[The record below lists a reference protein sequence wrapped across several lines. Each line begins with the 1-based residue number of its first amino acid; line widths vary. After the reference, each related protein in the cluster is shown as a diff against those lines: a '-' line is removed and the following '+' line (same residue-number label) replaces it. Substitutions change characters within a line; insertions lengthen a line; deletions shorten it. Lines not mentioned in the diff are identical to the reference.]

1 MKKGIAVL
9 LAALM
14 LAGVWLVGC
23 GERNPD
29 ELWAAAK
36 ENIVTTKSARLHMTM
51 DMAFDLQGETTSMT
65 MKMEEACTQDPLSAE
80 VNMTMDMGGL
90 GKMDTTMYLVQEDGE
105 YVNYMKM
112 SGGILGDEDVGW
124 SRSTIDMTD
133 LAQYNAMDSAKLYLD
148 VLNTFQ
154 PAGKEAIGSYN
165 TIRYDG
171 KVTGKDINKMLDT
184 LGDNVSTLLSTS
196 SDTSTMADLF
206 DSLDGIPMSVWI
218 DQKTALPVR
227 YEMDLSGMVN
237 QLMDKMIDALVSLSS
252 ETVDFQVSKAR
263 VTVECSD
270 YNAVAPITVPQ
281 EALDSAQDE
290 GADAA

>member
-14 LAGVWLVGC
+14 LASVWLVGC
-23 GERNPD
+23 GERSPE
-29 ELWAAAK
+29 ELWATAK

-80 VNMTMDMGGL
+80 VTMTMDMGRL
-90 GKMDTTMYLVQEDGE
+90 GKMDTTMYLVQEGKE
-105 YVNYMKM
+105 YVSYTKV

-124 SRSTIDMTD
+124 SQSTIDVTD
-133 LAQYNAMDSAKLYLD
+133 LKQYNAMDNAKLYLD
-148 VLNTFQ
+148 VLNSFQ
-154 PAGKEAIGSYN
+154 SAGKEAIGSYN

-171 KVTGKDINKMLDT
+171 KVTGQDISKMLDT
-184 LGDNVSTLLSTS
+184 LGDNVSSMLSTS
-196 SDTSTMADLF
+196 DASTMADLF
-206 DSLDGIPMSVWI
+206 SQLDGIPMSVWI

-237 QLMDKMIDALVSLSS
+237 QLMRTMINALSSLSS
-252 ETVDFQVSKAR
+252 EAVDFQVSKAR

-281 EALDSAQDE
+281 EVLDAATSKS
-290 GADAA
+290 ADAA

>member
-14 LAGVWLVGC
+14 LASVWLVGC
-23 GERNPD
+23 GERSPE
-29 ELWAAAK
+29 ELWATAK
-36 ENIVTTKSARLHMTM
+36 ENIVTAKSVRLHMTT

-80 VNMTMDMGGL
+80 VTMTMDMGSL
-90 GKMDTTMYLVQEDGE
+90 GKMDTTMYLVQEGKE
-105 YVNYMKM
+105 YVSYTKV
-112 SGGILGDEDVGW
+112 SGGILDDQDVGW
-124 SRSTIDMTD
+124 SQSTIDVTD
-133 LAQYNAMDSAKLYLD
+133 LKQYNAKLYLD
-148 VLNTFQ
+148 VLNSFQ
-154 PAGKEAIGSYN
+154 SAGKEAIGSYN

-171 KVTGKDINKMLDT
+171 KVTGQDISKMLDT
-184 LGDNVSTLLSTS
+184 LGDNVSSMLSTA
-196 SDTSTMADLF
+196 DASTMADLF
-206 DSLDGIPMSVWI
+206 SQLDGIPMSVWI

-237 QLMDKMIDALVSLSS
+237 QLMRTMINALSSLSS
-252 ETVDFQVSKAR
+252 EAVDFQVSKAR

-281 EALDSAQDE
+281 EVLDAATSKS
-290 GADAA
+290 ADAA

>member
-65 MKMEEACTQDPLSAE
+65 MKMDEACTQDPLSAE

-148 VLNTFQ
+148 VLNSFQ
-154 PAGKEAIGSYN
+154 SAGKEAIGSYN

-171 KVTGKDINKMLDT
+171 KVTGQDISKMLDT
-184 LGDNVSTLLSTS
+184 LGTTCPPCSPLRTPAPWPICSATWTASPCPCGSTRRPPCRCGVKWTCPAWST
-196 SDTSTMADLF
+196 
-206 DSLDGIPMSVWI
+206 
-218 DQKTALPVR
+218 
-227 YEMDLSGMVN
+227 N
-237 QLMDKMIDALVSLSS
+237 
-252 ETVDFQVSKAR
+252 
-263 VTVECSD
+263 
-270 YNAVAPITVPQ
+270 
-281 EALDSAQDE
+281 
-290 GADAA
+290 

>member
-14 LAGVWLVGC
+14 LASVWLVGC
-23 GERNPD
+23 GERSPE
-29 ELWAAAK
+29 ELWATAK
-36 ENIVTTKSARLHMTM
+36 ENIVTAKSVRLHMTM

-65 MKMEEACTQDPLSAE
+65 MKMDEACTQDPLSAE

-90 GKMDTTMYLVQEDGE
+90 GKMDTTMYLVQEGKE
-105 YVNYMKM
+105 YVSYTKV

-124 SRSTIDMTD
+124 SRSTIDVTD
-133 LAQYNAMDSAKLYLD
+133 LKQYNAMDNAKLYLD
-148 VLNTFQ
+148 VLNSFQ
-154 PAGKEAIGSYN
+154 SAGKEAIGSYN

-171 KVTGKDINKMLDT
+171 KVTGQDISKMLDT
-184 LGDNVSTLLSTS
+184 LGDNVSSMLSTA
-196 SDTSTMADLF
+196 DASTMADLF
-206 DSLDGIPMSVWI
+206 SQLDGIPMSVWI

-237 QLMDKMIDALVSLSS
+237 QLMRTMINALSSLSS
-252 ETVDFQVSKAR
+252 EAVDFQVSKAR

-281 EALDSAQDE
+281 EVLDAATSKS
-290 GADAA
+290 ADAA

>member
-14 LAGVWLVGC
+14 LASVWLVGC
-23 GERNPD
+23 GERSPE
-29 ELWAAAK
+29 ELWATAK
-36 ENIVTTKSARLHMTM
+36 ENIVTAKSARLHMTM

-65 MKMEEACTQDPLSAE
+65 MKMDEACTQDPLSAE

-90 GKMDTTMYLVQEDGE
+90 GKMDTTMYLVQEGKE
-105 YVNYMKM
+105 YVSYTKV

-124 SRSTIDMTD
+124 SQSTIDVTD
-133 LAQYNAMDSAKLYLD
+133 LKQYNAMDNAKLYLD
-148 VLNTFQ
+148 VLNSFQ
-154 PAGKEAIGSYN
+154 SAGKEAIGSYN

-171 KVTGKDINKMLDT
+171 KVTGQDISKMLDT
-184 LGDNVSTLLSTS
+184 LGDNVSSMLSTS
-196 SDTSTMADLF
+196 DASTMADLF
-206 DSLDGIPMSVWI
+206 SQLDGIPMSVWI

-237 QLMDKMIDALVSLSS
+237 QLMSTMINALSSLSS
-252 ETVDFQVSKAR
+252 EAVDFQVSKAR

-281 EALDSAQDE
+281 EVLDAATSKS
-290 GADAA
+290 ADAA

>member
-14 LAGVWLVGC
+14 LASVWLVGC
-23 GERNPD
+23 GERSPE

-65 MKMEEACTQDPLSAE
+65 MKMDEACTQDPLSAE

-90 GKMDTTMYLVQEDGE
+90 GKMDTTMYLVQEGKE
-105 YVNYMKM
+105 YVSYTKV
-112 SGGILGDEDVGW
+112 SGGILGNEDVG
-124 SRSTIDMTD
+124 TIDVTD
-133 LAQYNAMDSAKLYLD
+133 LKQYNAMDNAKLYLD
-148 VLNTFQ
+148 VLNSFQ
-154 PAGKEAIGSYN
+154 SAGKEAIGSYN

-171 KVTGKDINKMLDT
+171 KVTGQDISKMLDT
-184 LGDNVSTLLSTS
+184 LGDNVSSMLSTS
-196 SDTSTMADLF
+196 DASTMADLF
-206 DSLDGIPMSVWI
+206 SQLDGIPMSVWI

-237 QLMDKMIDALVSLSS
+237 QLMRTMINALSSLSS
-252 ETVDFQVSKAR
+252 EAVDFQVSKAR

-281 EALDSAQDE
+281 EVLDAATSKS
-290 GADAA
+290 ADAA

>member
-14 LAGVWLVGC
+14 LASVWLVGC
-23 GERNPD
+23 GERNPE
-29 ELWAAAK
+29 ELWATAK
-36 ENIVTTKSARLHMTM
+36 ENIVTAKSVRLHMTM

-65 MKMEEACTQDPLSAE
+65 MKMDEACTQDPLSAE

-90 GKMDTTMYLVQEDGE
+90 GKMDTTMYLVQEGKE
-105 YVNYMKM
+105 YVSYTKV

-124 SRSTIDMTD
+124 SQSTIDVTD
-133 LAQYNAMDSAKLYLD
+133 LKQYNAMDNAKLYLD
-148 VLNTFQ
+148 VLNSFQ
-154 PAGKEAIGSYN
+154 SAGKEAIGSYN

-171 KVTGKDINKMLDT
+171 KVTGQDISKMLDT
-184 LGDNVSTLLSTS
+184 LGDNVSSMLSTA
-196 SDTSTMADLF
+196 DTSTMADLF
-206 DSLDGIPMSVWI
+206 SQLDGIPMSVWI

-237 QLMDKMIDALVSLSS
+237 QLMRTMINALSSLSS
-252 ETVDFQVSKAR
+252 EAVDFQVSKAR

-281 EALDSAQDE
+281 EVLDAATSKS
-290 GADAA
+290 ADAA

>member
-14 LAGVWLVGC
+14 LASVWLVGC

-65 MKMEEACTQDPLSAE
+65 MKMDEACTQDPLSAE

-90 GKMDTTMYLVQEDGE
+90 GKMDTTMYLVQEGKE
-105 YVNYMKM
+105 YVSYTKV

-124 SRSTIDMTD
+124 SQSTIDVTD
-133 LAQYNAMDSAKLYLD
+133 LKQYNAMDNAKLYLD
-148 VLNTFQ
+148 VLNSFQ
-154 PAGKEAIGSYN
+154 SAGKEAIGSHN

-171 KVTGKDINKMLDT
+171 KVTGQDISKMLDT
-184 LGDNVSTLLSTS
+184 LGDNVSSMLSTA
-196 SDTSTMADLF
+196 DASTMADLF
-206 DSLDGIPMSVWI
+206 SQLDGIPMSVWI

-227 YEMDLSGMVN
+227 YEMDLSSMVN
-237 QLMDKMIDALVSLSS
+237 QLMRTMINALGSLSS
-252 ETVDFQVSKAR
+252 EAVDFQVSKAR

-281 EALDSAQDE
+281 EVLDAATSKS
-290 GADAA
+290 ADAA

>member
-14 LAGVWLVGC
+14 LASVWLVGC
-23 GERNPD
+23 GERSPE
-29 ELWAAAK
+29 ELWATAK
-36 ENIVTTKSARLHMTM
+36 ENIVTAKSVRLHMTT

-80 VNMTMDMGGL
+80 V
-90 GKMDTTMYLVQEDGE
+90 TTMYLVQEGKE
-105 YVNYMKM
+105 YVSYTKV

-124 SRSTIDMTD
+124 SQSTIDVTD
-133 LAQYNAMDSAKLYLD
+133 LKQYNAMDNAKLYLD
-148 VLNTFQ
+148 VLNSFQ
-154 PAGKEAIGSYN
+154 SAGKEAIGSYN

-171 KVTGKDINKMLDT
+171 KVTGQDISKMLDT
-184 LGDNVSTLLSTS
+184 LGDNVSSMLSTA
-196 SDTSTMADLF
+196 DASTMADLF
-206 DSLDGIPMSVWI
+206 SQLDGIPMSVWI

-237 QLMDKMIDALVSLSS
+237 QLMSTMINALGSLSS
-252 ETVDFQVSKAR
+252 EAVDFQVSKAR

-281 EALDSAQDE
+281 EVLDAATDDT
-290 GADAA
+290 ADAA

>member
-23 GERNPD
+23 GESSPE
-29 ELWAAAK
+29 ELWATAK
-36 ENIVTTKSARLHMTM
+36 ENIVTAKSVRLHMTM

-124 SRSTIDMTD
+124 SRSTIDVTD
-133 LAQYNAMDSAKLYLD
+133 LKQYNAMDNAKLYLD
-148 VLNTFQ
+148 VLNSFQ
-154 PAGKEAIGSYN
+154 SAGKEAIGSYN

-171 KVTGKDINKMLDT
+171 KVTGQDISKMLDT
-184 LGDNVSTLLSTS
+184 LGDNVSSMLST

-206 DSLDGIPMSVWI
+206 SDLDGIPMSVWI

-227 YEMDLSGMVN
+227 YEMDMSGMVN
-237 QLMDKMIDALVSLSS
+237 QLMGKMIDALVSLSS
-252 ETVDFQVSKAR
+252 EAVDFQVSKAR

-281 EALDSAQDE
+281 EVLDAATSE
-290 GADAA
+290 SADAA

>member
-14 LAGVWLVGC
+14 LASVWLVGC

-80 VNMTMDMGGL
+80 VTMTMDMGRL
-90 GKMDTTMYLVQEDGE
+90 GKMDTTMYLVQEGKE
-105 YVNYMKM
+105 YVSYTKV

-124 SRSTIDMTD
+124 SQSTIDVTD
-133 LAQYNAMDSAKLYLD
+133 LKQYNAMDNAKLYLD
-148 VLNTFQ
+148 VLNSFQ
-154 PAGKEAIGSYN
+154 SAGKEAIGSYN

-171 KVTGKDINKMLDT
+171 KVTGQDISKMLDT
-184 LGDNVSTLLSTS
+184 LGDNVSSMLSTA
-196 SDTSTMADLF
+196 DASTMADLF
-206 DSLDGIPMSVWI
+206 SQLDGIPMSVWI

-237 QLMDKMIDALVSLSS
+237 QLMRTMINALSSLSS
-252 ETVDFQVSKAR
+252 EAVDFQVSKAR

-281 EALDSAQDE
+281 EVLDAATSKS
-290 GADAA
+290 ADAA

>member
-14 LAGVWLVGC
+14 LASVWLVGC
-23 GERNPD
+23 GERSPE
-29 ELWAAAK
+29 ELWATAK
-36 ENIVTTKSARLHMTM
+36 ENIVTAKSVRLHMTM

-65 MKMEEACTQDPLSAE
+65 MKMDEACTQDPLSAE

-90 GKMDTTMYLVQEDGE
+90 GKMDTTMYLVQEGKE
-105 YVNYMKM
+105 YVSYTKV

-124 SRSTIDMTD
+124 SRSTIDVTD
-133 LAQYNAMDSAKLYLD
+133 LKQYNAMDNAKLYLD
-148 VLNTFQ
+148 VLNSFQ
-154 PAGKEAIGSYN
+154 SAGKEAIGSHN

-171 KVTGKDINKMLDT
+171 KVTGQDISKMLDT
-184 LGDNVSTLLSTS
+184 LGDNVSSMLSTA
-196 SDTSTMADLF
+196 DASTMADLF
-206 DSLDGIPMSVWI
+206 SQLDGIPMSVWI

-237 QLMDKMIDALVSLSS
+237 QLMSTMINALGSLSS
-252 ETVDFQVSKAR
+252 EAVDFQVSKAR

-281 EALDSAQDE
+281 EVLDAATSKS
-290 GADAA
+290 ADAA

>member
-14 LAGVWLVGC
+14 LASVWLVGC
-23 GERNPD
+23 GERSPE
-29 ELWAAAK
+29 ELWATAK

-90 GKMDTTMYLVQEDGE
+90 GKMDTTMYLVQEGKE
-105 YVNYMKM
+105 YVSYTKV

-124 SRSTIDMTD
+124 SQSTIDVTD
-133 LAQYNAMDSAKLYLD
+133 LKQYNAMDNAKLYLD
-148 VLNTFQ
+148 VLNSFQ
-154 PAGKEAIGSYN
+154 SAGKEAIGSYN

-171 KVTGKDINKMLDT
+171 KVTGQDISKMLDT
-184 LGDNVSTLLSTS
+184 LGDNVSSMLSTA
-196 SDTSTMADLF
+196 DASTMADLF
-206 DSLDGIPMSVWI
+206 SQLDGIPMSVWI

-237 QLMDKMIDALVSLSS
+237 QLMRTMINALSSLSS
-252 ETVDFQVSKAR
+252 EAVDFQVSKAR

-281 EALDSAQDE
+281 EVLDAATSKS
-290 GADAA
+290 ADAA

>member
-14 LAGVWLVGC
+14 LASVWLVGC
-23 GERNPD
+23 GERSPE

-36 ENIVTTKSARLHMTM
+36 ENIVTAKSVRLHMTM

-65 MKMEEACTQDPLSAE
+65 MKMDEACTQDPLSAE
-80 VNMTMDMGGL
+80 VNMTMDMGSL
-90 GKMDTTMYLVQEDGE
+90 GKMDTTMYLVQEGKE
-105 YVNYMKM
+105 YVSYTKV

-124 SRSTIDMTD
+124 SQSTIDVTD
-133 LAQYNAMDSAKLYLD
+133 LKQYNAMDNAKLYLD
-148 VLNTFQ
+148 VLNSFQ
-154 PAGKEAIGSYN
+154 SAGKEAIGSYN

-171 KVTGKDINKMLDT
+171 KVTGQDISKMLDT
-184 LGDNVSTLLSTS
+184 LGDNVSSMLSTA
-196 SDTSTMADLF
+196 DASTMADLF
-206 DSLDGIPMSVWI
+206 SQLDGIPMSVWI

-227 YEMDLSGMVN
+227 YEMDLSDMVN
-237 QLMDKMIDALVSLSS
+237 QLMRTMINALSSLSS
-252 ETVDFQVSKAR
+252 EAVDFQVSKAR

-281 EALDSAQDE
+281 EVLDAATSKS
-290 GADAA
+290 ADAA

>member
-14 LAGVWLVGC
+14 LASVWLVGC
-23 GERNPD
+23 GERSPE
-29 ELWAAAK
+29 ELWATAK
-36 ENIVTTKSARLHMTM
+36 ENIVTAKSARLHMTM

-65 MKMEEACTQDPLSAE
+65 MKMDEACTQDPLSAE

-90 GKMDTTMYLVQEDGE
+90 GKMDTTMYLVQEGKE
-105 YVNYMKM
+105 YVSYTKV

-124 SRSTIDMTD
+124 SQSTIDVTD
-133 LAQYNAMDSAKLYLD
+133 LKQYNAMDNAKLYLD
-148 VLNTFQ
+148 VLNSFQ
-154 PAGKEAIGSYN
+154 SAGKEAIGSYN

-171 KVTGKDINKMLDT
+171 KVTGQDISKMLDT
-184 LGDNVSTLLSTS
+184 LGDNVSSMLSTS
-196 SDTSTMADLF
+196 DASTMADLF
-206 DSLDGIPMSVWI
+206 SQLDGIPMSVWI

-237 QLMDKMIDALVSLSS
+237 QLMRTMINALSSLSS
-252 ETVDFQVSKAR
+252 EAVDFQVSKAR

-281 EALDSAQDE
+281 EVLDAATSKS
-290 GADAA
+290 ADAA

>member
-14 LAGVWLVGC
+14 LASVWLVGC
-23 GERNPD
+23 GERSPE
-29 ELWAAAK
+29 ELWATAK
-36 ENIVTTKSARLHMTM
+36 ENIVTAKSVRLHMTM

-65 MKMEEACTQDPLSAE
+65 MKMDEACTQDPLSAE

-90 GKMDTTMYLVQEDGE
+90 GKMDTTMYLVQEGKE
-105 YVNYMKM
+105 YVSYTKV
-112 SGGILGDEDVGW
+112 SGGILDDQDVGW
-124 SRSTIDMTD
+124 SQSTIDVTD
-133 LAQYNAMDSAKLYLD
+133 LKQYNAMDNAKLYLD
-148 VLNTFQ
+148 VLNSFQ
-154 PAGKEAIGSYN
+154 SAGKEAIGSYN

-171 KVTGKDINKMLDT
+171 KVTGQDISKMLDT
-184 LGDNVSTLLSTS
+184 LGDNVSSMLSTA
-196 SDTSTMADLF
+196 DASTMADLF
-206 DSLDGIPMSVWI
+206 SQLDGIPMSVWI

-237 QLMDKMIDALVSLSS
+237 QLMRTMINALSSLSS
-252 ETVDFQVSKAR
+252 EAVDFQVSKAR

-281 EALDSAQDE
+281 EVLDAATSKS
-290 GADAA
+290 ADAA

>member
-14 LAGVWLVGC
+14 LASVWLVGC

-65 MKMEEACTQDPLSAE
+65 MKMDEACTQDPLSAE

-90 GKMDTTMYLVQEDGE
+90 GKMDTTMYLVQEGKE
-105 YVNYMKM
+105 YVSYTKV

-124 SRSTIDMTD
+124 SQSTIDVTD
-133 LAQYNAMDSAKLYLD
+133 LKQYNAMDNAKLYLD
-148 VLNTFQ
+148 VLNSFQ
-154 PAGKEAIGSYN
+154 SAGKEAIGSHN

-171 KVTGKDINKMLDT
+171 KVTGQDISKMLDT
-184 LGDNVSTLLSTS
+184 LGDNVSSMLSTA
-196 SDTSTMADLF
+196 DASTMADLF
-206 DSLDGIPMSVWI
+206 SQLDGIPMSVWI

-227 YEMDLSGMVN
+227 YEMDLSSMVN
-237 QLMDKMIDALVSLSS
+237 QLMRTMINALGSLSS
-252 ETVDFQVSKAR
+252 EAVDFQVSKAR

-281 EALDSAQDE
+281 EVLDAATDDT
-290 GADAA
+290 ADAA

>member
-14 LAGVWLVGC
+14 LASVWLVGC

-80 VNMTMDMGGL
+80 VTMTMDMGSL
-90 GKMDTTMYLVQEDGE
+90 GKMDTTMYLVQEGKE
-105 YVNYMKM
+105 YVSYTKV

-124 SRSTIDMTD
+124 SRSTIDVTD
-133 LAQYNAMDSAKLYLD
+133 LKQYNAMDNAKLYLD
-148 VLNTFQ
+148 VLNSFQ
-154 PAGKEAIGSYN
+154 SAGKEAIGSYN

-171 KVTGKDINKMLDT
+171 KVTGQDISKMLDT
-184 LGDNVSTLLSTS
+184 LGDNVSSMLSTA
-196 SDTSTMADLF
+196 DASTMADLF
-206 DSLDGIPMSVWI
+206 SQLDGIPMSVWI

-237 QLMDKMIDALVSLSS
+237 QLMRTMINALSSLSS
-252 ETVDFQVSKAR
+252 EAVDFQVSKAR

-281 EALDSAQDE
+281 EVLDAATSKS
-290 GADAA
+290 ADAA

>member
-14 LAGVWLVGC
+14 LASVWLVGC
-23 GERNPD
+23 GERSPE

-65 MKMEEACTQDPLSAE
+65 MKMDEACTQDPLSAE
-80 VNMTMDMGGL
+80 VNMTMDMGSL
-90 GKMDTTMYLVQEDGE
+90 GKMDTTMYLVQEGKE
-105 YVNYMKM
+105 YVSYTKV
-112 SGGILGDEDVGW
+112 SGGILDDQDVGW
-124 SRSTIDMTD
+124 SQSTIDVTD
-133 LAQYNAMDSAKLYLD
+133 LKQYNAMDNAKLYLD
-148 VLNTFQ
+148 VLNSFQ
-154 PAGKEAIGSYN
+154 SAGKEAIGSYN

-171 KVTGKDINKMLDT
+171 KVTGQDISKMLDT
-184 LGDNVSTLLSTS
+184 LGDNVSSMLSTA
-196 SDTSTMADLF
+196 DASTMADLF
-206 DSLDGIPMSVWI
+206 SQLDGIPMSVWI

-237 QLMDKMIDALVSLSS
+237 QLMSTMINALSSLSS
-252 ETVDFQVSKAR
+252 EAVDFQVSKAR

-281 EALDSAQDE
+281 EVLDAATSE
-290 GADAA
+290 SADAA

>member
-14 LAGVWLVGC
+14 LASVWLVGC

-90 GKMDTTMYLVQEDGE
+90 GKMDTTMYLVQEGKE
-105 YVNYMKM
+105 YVSYTKV

-124 SRSTIDMTD
+124 SQSTIDVTD
-133 LAQYNAMDSAKLYLD
+133 LKQYNAMDNAKLYLD
-148 VLNTFQ
+148 VLNSFQ
-154 PAGKEAIGSYN
+154 SAGKEAIGSYN

-171 KVTGKDINKMLDT
+171 KVTGQDISKMLDT
-184 LGDNVSTLLSTS
+184 LGDNVSSMLSTA
-196 SDTSTMADLF
+196 DASTMADLF
-206 DSLDGIPMSVWI
+206 SQLDGIPMSVWI

-237 QLMDKMIDALVSLSS
+237 QLMRTMINALSSLSS
-252 ETVDFQVSKAR
+252 EAVDFQVSKAR
-263 VTVECSD
+263 VTVACRD

-281 EALDSAQDE
+281 EVLDAATSKS
-290 GADAA
+290 ADAA

>member
-14 LAGVWLVGC
+14 LASVWLVGC
-23 GERNPD
+23 GERSPE
-29 ELWAAAK
+29 ELWATAK
-36 ENIVTTKSARLHMTM
+36 ENIVTAKSARLHMTM

-65 MKMEEACTQDPLSAE
+65 MKMDEACTQDPLSAE

-90 GKMDTTMYLVQEDGE
+90 GKMDTTMYLVQEGKE
-105 YVNYMKM
+105 YVSYTKV

-124 SRSTIDMTD
+124 SQSTIDVTD
-133 LAQYNAMDSAKLYLD
+133 LKQYNAMDNAKLYLD
-148 VLNTFQ
+148 VLNSFQ
-154 PAGKEAIGSYN
+154 SAGKEAIGSYN

-171 KVTGKDINKMLDT
+171 KVTGQDISKMLDT
-184 LGDNVSTLLSTS
+184 LGDNVSSMLSTA
-196 SDTSTMADLF
+196 DASTMADLF
-206 DSLDGIPMSVWI
+206 SQLDGIPMSVWI

-237 QLMDKMIDALVSLSS
+237 QLMRTMINALGSLSS
-252 ETVDFQVSKAR
+252 EAVDFQVSKAR

-281 EALDSAQDE
+281 EVLDAATSKS
-290 GADAA
+290 ADAA

>member
-14 LAGVWLVGC
+14 LASVWLVGC

-80 VNMTMDMGGL
+80 VTMTMDMGSL
-90 GKMDTTMYLVQEDGE
+90 GKMDTTMYLVQEGKE
-105 YVNYMKM
+105 YVSYTKV
-112 SGGILGDEDVGW
+112 SGGILGGEDVGW
-124 SRSTIDMTD
+124 SQSTIDVTD
-133 LAQYNAMDSAKLYLD
+133 LKQYNAMDNAKLYLD
-148 VLNTFQ
+148 VLNSFQ
-154 PAGKEAIGSYN
+154 SAGKEAIGSYN

-171 KVTGKDINKMLDT
+171 KVTGQDISKMLDT
-184 LGDNVSTLLSTS
+184 LGDNVSSMLSTA
-196 SDTSTMADLF
+196 DASTMADLF
-206 DSLDGIPMSVWI
+206 SQLDGIPMSVWI

-237 QLMDKMIDALVSLSS
+237 QLMRTMINALSSLSS
-252 ETVDFQVSKAR
+252 EAVDFQVSKAR

-281 EALDSAQDE
+281 EVLDAATSKS
-290 GADAA
+290 ADAA

>member
-14 LAGVWLVGC
+14 LASVWLVGC
-23 GERNPD
+23 GERSPE
-29 ELWAAAK
+29 ELWATAK
-36 ENIVTTKSARLHMTM
+36 ENIVTAKSARLHMTM

-65 MKMEEACTQDPLSAE
+65 MKMDEACTQDPLSAE

-90 GKMDTTMYLVQEDGE
+90 GKMDTTMYLVQEGKE
-105 YVNYMKM
+105 YVSYTKV

-124 SRSTIDMTD
+124 SQSTIDVTD
-133 LAQYNAMDSAKLYLD
+133 LKQYNAMDNAKLYLD
-148 VLNTFQ
+148 VLNSFQ
-154 PAGKEAIGSYN
+154 SAGKEAIGSYN

-171 KVTGKDINKMLDT
+171 KVTGQDISKMLDT
-184 LGDNVSTLLSTS
+184 LGDNVSSMLSTA
-196 SDTSTMADLF
+196 DASTMADLF
-206 DSLDGIPMSVWI
+206 SQLDGIPMSVWI

-237 QLMDKMIDALVSLSS
+237 QLMSTMINALSSLSS
-252 ETVDFQVSKAR
+252 EAVDFQVSKAR

-281 EALDSAQDE
+281 EVLDAATSKS
-290 GADAA
+290 ADAA

>member
-23 GERNPD
+23 GERNPE

-36 ENIVTTKSARLHMTM
+36 ENIVTAKSARLHMTM

-90 GKMDTTMYLVQEDGE
+90 GKMDTTMYLVQEGKE
-105 YVNYMKM
+105 YVSYTKV
-112 SGGILGDEDVGW
+112 SGGILDDEDVGW
-124 SRSTIDMTD
+124 SQSTIDVTD
-133 LAQYNAMDSAKLYLD
+133 LKQYNAMDNAKLYLD
-148 VLNTFQ
+148 VLNSFQ
-154 PAGKEAIGSYN
+154 SAGKEAIGSYN

-171 KVTGKDINKMLDT
+171 KVTGQDISKMLDT
-184 LGDNVSTLLSTS
+184 LGDNVSSMLSTA
-196 SDTSTMADLF
+196 DASTMADLF
-206 DSLDGIPMSVWI
+206 SQLDGIPMSVWI

-227 YEMDLSGMVN
+227 YEMDMSGMVN
-237 QLMDKMIDALVSLSS
+237 QLMSTMIDALGSLSS
-252 ETVDFQVSKAR
+252 EAVDFQVSKAR

>member
-14 LAGVWLVGC
+14 LASVWLVGC
-23 GERNPD
+23 GERSRP
-29 ELWAAAK
+29 AK
-36 ENIVTTKSARLHMTM
+36 ENIVTAKSVRLHMTT

-80 VNMTMDMGGL
+80 VTMTMDMGSL
-90 GKMDTTMYLVQEDGE
+90 GKMDTTMYLVQEGKE
-105 YVNYMKM
+105 YVSYTKV

-124 SRSTIDMTD
+124 SQSTIDVTD
-133 LAQYNAMDSAKLYLD
+133 LKQYNAMDNAKLYLD
-148 VLNTFQ
+148 VLNSFQ
-154 PAGKEAIGSYN
+154 SAGKEAIGSYN

-171 KVTGKDINKMLDT
+171 KVTGQDISKMLDT
-184 LGDNVSTLLSTS
+184 LGDNVSSMLSTA
-196 SDTSTMADLF
+196 DTSTMADLF
-206 DSLDGIPMSVWI
+206 SQLDGIPMSVWI

-237 QLMDKMIDALVSLSS
+237 QLMRTMINALGSLSS
-252 ETVDFQVSKAR
+252 EAVDFQVSKAR

-281 EALDSAQDE
+281 EVLDAATSKS
-290 GADAA
+290 ADAA

>member
-14 LAGVWLVGC
+14 LASVWLVGC
-23 GERNPD
+23 GERSPE

-65 MKMEEACTQDPLSAE
+65 MKMDEACTQDPLSAE

-90 GKMDTTMYLVQEDGE
+90 GKMDTTMYLVQEGKE
-105 YVNYMKM
+105 YVSYTKV
-112 SGGILGDEDVGW
+112 SGGILGNEDVGW
-124 SRSTIDMTD
+124 NQSTIDVTD
-133 LAQYNAMDSAKLYLD
+133 LKQYNAMDNAKLYLD
-148 VLNTFQ
+148 VLNSFQ
-154 PAGKEAIGSYN
+154 SAGKEAIGSYN

-171 KVTGKDINKMLDT
+171 KVTGQDISKMLDT
-184 LGDNVSTLLSTS
+184 LGDNVSSMLSTS
-196 SDTSTMADLF
+196 DASTMADLF
-206 DSLDGIPMSVWI
+206 SQLDGIPMSVWI

-237 QLMDKMIDALVSLSS
+237 QLMRTMINALSSLSS
-252 ETVDFQVSKAR
+252 EAVDFQVSKAR

-281 EALDSAQDE
+281 EVLDAATSKS
-290 GADAA
+290 ADAA

>member
-1 MKKGIAVL
+1 
-9 LAALM
+9 
-14 LAGVWLVGC
+14 
-23 GERNPD
+23 
-29 ELWAAAK
+29 
-36 ENIVTTKSARLHMTM
+36 MTM
-51 DMAFDLQGETTSMT
+51 DMAFDLQCETTSMT
-65 MKMEEACTQDPLSAE
+65 MKMDEACTQDPLSAE

-148 VLNTFQ
+148 VLNSFQ
-154 PAGKEAIGSYN
+154 SAGKEAIGSYN

-171 KVTGKDINKMLDT
+171 KVTGQDISKMLDT
-184 LGDNVSTLLSTS
+184 LGDNVSTMFST

-206 DSLDGIPMSVWI
+206 SDLDGIPMSVWI

-227 YEMDLSGMVN
+227 CEMDLSGMVN
-237 QLMDKMIDALVSLSS
+237 QLMGKMIDALGSLSS
-252 ETVDFQVSKAR
+252 EAVDFQVSKAR
-263 VTVECSD
+263 VTVEYSD

-290 GADAA
+290 GAGCGLTI

>member
-14 LAGVWLVGC
+14 LASVWLVGC

-90 GKMDTTMYLVQEDGE
+90 GKMDTTMYLVQEGKE
-105 YVNYMKM
+105 YVSYTKV
-112 SGGILGDEDVGW
+112 SGGILDDQDVGW
-124 SRSTIDMTD
+124 SQSTIDVTD
-133 LAQYNAMDSAKLYLD
+133 LKQYNAMDNAKLYLD
-148 VLNTFQ
+148 VLNSFQ
-154 PAGKEAIGSYN
+154 SAGKEAIGSYN

-171 KVTGKDINKMLDT
+171 KVTGQDISKMLDT
-184 LGDNVSTLLSTS
+184 LGDNVSSMLSTA
-196 SDTSTMADLF
+196 DASTMADLF
-206 DSLDGIPMSVWI
+206 SQLDGIPMSVWI

-237 QLMDKMIDALVSLSS
+237 QLMRTMINALSSLSS
-252 ETVDFQVSKAR
+252 EAVDFQVSKAR

-281 EALDSAQDE
+281 EVLDAATSKS
-290 GADAA
+290 ADAA

>member
-14 LAGVWLVGC
+14 LASVWLVGC

-80 VNMTMDMGGL
+80 VTMTMDMGSL
-90 GKMDTTMYLVQEDGE
+90 GKMDTTMYLVQEGKE
-105 YVNYMKM
+105 YVSYTKV

-124 SRSTIDMTD
+124 SQSTIDVTD
-133 LAQYNAMDSAKLYLD
+133 LKQYNAMDNAKLYLD
-148 VLNTFQ
+148 VLNSFQ
-154 PAGKEAIGSYN
+154 SAGKEAIGSYN

-171 KVTGKDINKMLDT
+171 KVTGQDISKMLDT
-184 LGDNVSTLLSTS
+184 LGDNVSSMLSTA
-196 SDTSTMADLF
+196 DASTMADLF
-206 DSLDGIPMSVWI
+206 SQLDGIPMSVWI

-237 QLMDKMIDALVSLSS
+237 QLMSTMINALGSLSS
-252 ETVDFQVSKAR
+252 EAVDFQVSKAR

-281 EALDSAQDE
+281 EVLDAATSKS
-290 GADAA
+290 ADAA

>member
-1 MKKGIAVL
+1 MKKGITVL

-14 LAGVWLVGC
+14 LASVWLVGC
-23 GERNPD
+23 GERSPE
-29 ELWAAAK
+29 ELWATAK
-36 ENIVTTKSARLHMTM
+36 ENIVTAKSARLHMTM

-80 VNMTMDMGGL
+80 VTI
-90 GKMDTTMYLVQEDGE
+90 KMDTTMYLVQEGKE
-105 YVNYMKM
+105 YVSYTKV

-124 SRSTIDMTD
+124 SQSTIDVTD
-133 LAQYNAMDSAKLYLD
+133 LKQYNAMDNAKLYLD
-148 VLNTFQ
+148 VLNSFQ
-154 PAGKEAIGSYN
+154 SAGKEAIGSYN

-171 KVTGKDINKMLDT
+171 KVTGQDISKMLDT
-184 LGDNVSTLLSTS
+184 LGDNVSSMLSTA
-196 SDTSTMADLF
+196 DASTMADLF
-206 DSLDGIPMSVWI
+206 SQLDGIPMSVWI

-237 QLMDKMIDALVSLSS
+237 QLMRTMINALGSLSS
-252 ETVDFQVSKAR
+252 EAVDFQVSKAR

-281 EALDSAQDE
+281 EVLDAATSKS
-290 GADAA
+290 ADAA

>member
-14 LAGVWLVGC
+14 LASVWLVGC
-23 GERNPD
+23 GERSPE
-29 ELWAAAK
+29 ELWATAK
-36 ENIVTTKSARLHMTM
+36 ENIVTAKSVRLHMTM

-65 MKMEEACTQDPLSAE
+65 MKMDEACTQDPLSAE

-90 GKMDTTMYLVQEDGE
+90 GKMDTTMYLVQEGKE
-105 YVNYMKM
+105 YVSYTKV

-124 SRSTIDMTD
+124 SRSTIDVTD
-133 LAQYNAMDSAKLYLD
+133 LKQYNAMDNAKLYLD
-148 VLNTFQ
+148 VLNSFQ
-154 PAGKEAIGSYN
+154 SAGKEAIGSHN

-171 KVTGKDINKMLDT
+171 KVTGQDISKMLDT
-184 LGDNVSTLLSTS
+184 LGDNVSSMLSTA
-196 SDTSTMADLF
+196 DASTMADLF
-206 DSLDGIPMSVWI
+206 SQLDGIPMSVWI

-237 QLMDKMIDALVSLSS
+237 QLMRTMINALGSLSS
-252 ETVDFQVSKAR
+252 EAVDFQVSKAR

-281 EALDSAQDE
+281 EVLDAATSKS
-290 GADAA
+290 ADAA

>member
-14 LAGVWLVGC
+14 LASVWLVGC
-23 GERNPD
+23 GERSPE
-29 ELWAAAK
+29 ELWATAK
-36 ENIVTTKSARLHMTM
+36 ENIVTAKSARLHMTM

-80 VNMTMDMGGL
+80 VNMTMDMGSL
-90 GKMDTTMYLVQEDGE
+90 GKMDTTMYLVQEGKE
-105 YVNYMKM
+105 YVSYTKV

-124 SRSTIDMTD
+124 SQSTIDVTD
-133 LAQYNAMDSAKLYLD
+133 LKQYNAMDNAKLYLD
-148 VLNTFQ
+148 VLNSFQ
-154 PAGKEAIGSYN
+154 SAGKEAIGSYN

-171 KVTGKDINKMLDT
+171 KVTGQDISKMLDT
-184 LGDNVSTLLSTS
+184 LGDNVSSMLSTA
-196 SDTSTMADLF
+196 DTSTMADLF
-206 DSLDGIPMSVWI
+206 SQLDGIPMSVWI

-237 QLMDKMIDALVSLSS
+237 QLMRTMINALGSLSS
-252 ETVDFQVSKAR
+252 EAVDFQVSKAR

-281 EALDSAQDE
+281 EVLDAATSKS
-290 GADAA
+290 ADAA

>member
-14 LAGVWLVGC
+14 LASVWLVGC

-90 GKMDTTMYLVQEDGE
+90 GKMDTTMYLVQEGKE
-105 YVNYMKM
+105 YVSYTKV
-112 SGGILGDEDVGW
+112 SGGILDDQDVGW
-124 SRSTIDMTD
+124 SQSTIDVTD
-133 LAQYNAMDSAKLYLD
+133 LKQYNAMDNAKLYLD
-148 VLNTFQ
+148 VLNSFQ
-154 PAGKEAIGSYN
+154 SAGKEAIGSYN

-171 KVTGKDINKMLDT
+171 KVTGQDISKMLDT
-184 LGDNVSTLLSTS
+184 LGDNVSSMLSTA
-196 SDTSTMADLF
+196 DTSTMADLF
-206 DSLDGIPMSVWI
+206 SQLDGIPMSVWI

-237 QLMDKMIDALVSLSS
+237 QLRRTMINALSSLSS
-252 ETVDFQVSKAR
+252 EAVDFQVSKAR

-281 EALDSAQDE
+281 EVLDAATSKS
-290 GADAA
+290 ADAA